1 MQKELEKVSGTLLTD
16 NDSVVSKKEV
26 KLRQAT
32 SEVDLPAIVAL
43 AKEAHEESHFGD
55 IAFSDSKVRK
65 IALAAFDDSKRH
77 AVILAER
84 AGRPVGFV
92 YCSVGEFYIG
102 SNALLTT
109 IHNLNVSKSIRSNLS
124 GGRAALRLFRGVE
137 LWSEA
142 RGAKRILFHVTSN
155 VNLAQTHKLAK
166 KVGYR
171 FIGGSYE
178 KSS

>member
-1 MQKELEKVSGTLLTD
+1 MTKSAELPPDEATI
-16 NDSVVSKKEV
+16 VSKTEV
-26 KLRQAT
+26 TLRQA
-32 SEVDLPAIVAL
+32 SSKSDLPSIVAL

-55 IAFSDSKVRK
+55 IAFSASKVRK
-65 IALAAFDDSKRH
+65 IALAAFDDPSRH

-84 AGRPVGFV
+84 NEQPVGFV

-102 SNALLTT
+102 SDVLLTT
-109 IHNLNVSKSIRSNLS
+109 IHNMNVSKAIRSNLS

-137 LWSEA
+137 IWSEA
-142 RGAKRILFHVTSN
+142 RESKRILFHVTSN

-166 KVGYR
+166 RIGYK